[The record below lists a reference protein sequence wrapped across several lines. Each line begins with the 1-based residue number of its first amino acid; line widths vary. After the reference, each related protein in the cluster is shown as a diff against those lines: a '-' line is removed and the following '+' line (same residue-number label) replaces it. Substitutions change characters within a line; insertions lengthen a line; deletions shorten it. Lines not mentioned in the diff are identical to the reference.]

1 MTKTDVY
8 NEDYTK
14 LNHAYIQI
22 FETYQKLVQT
32 KDVDEEVAGILGE
45 ILMVFNPTL
54 DKIKS
59 EMTVKTRYKGEGSN
73 TKNDSQQKVKQVDK
87 EVGENGGVIFHPKFI

>member
-1 MTKTDVY
+1 MTKTEIY

-22 FETYQKLVQT
+22 YDSYKRLV
-32 KDVDEEVAGILGE
+32 DADDADEEVMMVLASILQV
-45 ILMVFNPTL
+45 MNPTL

-59 EMTVKTRYKGEGSN
+59 EMTVSTRFKDTGE
-73 TKNDSQQKVKQVDK
+73 DSPAPAKVKAEK
-87 EVGENGGVIFHPKFI
+87 EIGANGEVIFHPKFC

>member
-1 MTKTDVY
+1 MTKVDIY

-22 FETYQKLVQT
+22 FESYKKLLDADDADQEIVN
-32 KDVDEEVAGILGE
+32 ILGQ
-45 ILMVFNPTL
+45 ILMVLNPTL

-59 EMTVKTRYKGEGSN
+59 EMTVKTRFKDSSASNAGAKSTNVETETNSKGG
-73 TKNDSQQKVKQVDK
+73 K
-87 EVGENGGVIFHPKFI
+87 IFHPKFN

>member
-1 MTKTDVY
+1 MTKTEIY

-22 FETYQKLVQT
+22 YDSYKKLV
-32 KDVDEEVAGILGE
+32 DADDADEEVMMVLASILQV
-45 ILMVFNPTL
+45 MNPTL

-59 EMTVKTRYKGEGSN
+59 EMTVSTRFKDTGEDSTAPAKVKAEKEIGSN
-73 TKNDSQQKVKQVDK
+73 
-87 EVGENGGVIFHPKFI
+87 GEVIFHPKFC